1 MDRYQRVP
9 ACLRDRHGAF
19 WNRDG
24 SSSPLLSVGKHTEFA
39 DRAPIRLADGGL
51 VREGQVLGP
60 GDIAPE
66 ELAGPHLRT
75 RTPEDFLHGVSPYD
89 LCWTEALAGCPLRW
103 RSGQVWAEPFL
114 ARAQALDAPS
124 AANPWLA
131 HLLDLTR
138 LEVQTSHGDYP
149 VCQPLMRGPVD
160 MAAAAL
166 GDEALCL
173 ALLDQPEASKA
184 LLHSCTELFIGAAL
198 RWREVAPLFE
208 SGTCLYGLWAPGTS
222 VRTQCD
228 NAALLSP
235 DLYRR
240 FLSPC
245 DERICRHFD
254 FPLMHTHSGFIG
266 MAAPVLL
273 EVRGLR
279 AVQVSLDW
287 PAGPA
292 VAELLPTFQ
301 LLNDHLPLIITGALT
316 RAELELLLAGLQ
328 PAGLC
333 LQVNLHA

>member
-1 MDRYQRVP
+1 MDSRQGVP
-9 ACLRDRHGAF
+9 AGLRDRHCAF
-19 WNRDG
+19 WHREAVAA
-24 SSSPLLSVGKHTEFA
+24 PLLSVGRHTEFT
-39 DRAPIRLADGGL
+39 DRDPIRLAGGGL

-60 GDIAPE
+60 GDIAPS
-66 ELAGPHLRT
+66 ELAGAYLGAQ
-75 RTPEDFLHGVSPYD
+75 TPEDFLPGVSPYD

-103 RSGQVWAEPFL
+103 RAGQVWAEPFL
-114 ARAQALDAPS
+114 SQPEVVAAPS
-124 AANPWLA
+124 DANPWMA
-131 HLLDLTR
+131 HLVDLTR
-138 LEVQTSHGDYP
+138 LEVRTARGDYP

-173 ALLDQPEASKA
+173 ALLDQPEASRA
-184 LLHSCTELFIGAAL
+184 LLQSCTELFIGAVL
-198 RWREVAPLFE
+198 RWREVAPLFD

-235 DLYRR
+235 DIYRR
-240 FLSPC
+240 FLRPC

-254 FPLMHTHSGFIG
+254 YPLMHTHSGFIA

-287 PAGPA
+287 PAGPT
-292 VAELLPTFQ
+292 VADLLPTFQ

-316 RAELELLLAGLQ
+316 RAELELLLAGLR

-333 LQVNLHA
+333 LQVNLRA